1 MELSRTELLNEFC
14 YGWLEDGRWQLG
26 LLEQLQRDLSAIK
39 SSKGDGPS
47 GSKPKSKPPLNLA
60 DMDFYYECC
69 DEVQRVSSDEDCP
82 LGKLDRLRSRA
93 RVMLGYDVGVMQ
105 LPSVSCPQCGG
116 ALEVARDASSAV
128 VCVERCGIEY
138 PTSSWLELLQQKEAG

>member
-1 MELSRTELLNEFC
+1 MELTRTELLNEFT
-14 YGWLEDGRWQLG
+14 YGWLEEGRWQLG
-26 LLEQLQRDLSAIK
+26 LLAQLQRDLSAIK

-47 GSKPKSKPPLNLA
+47 GSKPKSKPPLDLA

-69 DEVQRVSSDEDCP
+69 REVNQASLYEDAS
-82 LGKLDRLRSRA
+82 LGKLERLRSRA
-93 RVMLGYDVGVMQ
+93 RVILGYDVGVMQ

-116 ALEVARDASSAV
+116 PLEVARDASSAV